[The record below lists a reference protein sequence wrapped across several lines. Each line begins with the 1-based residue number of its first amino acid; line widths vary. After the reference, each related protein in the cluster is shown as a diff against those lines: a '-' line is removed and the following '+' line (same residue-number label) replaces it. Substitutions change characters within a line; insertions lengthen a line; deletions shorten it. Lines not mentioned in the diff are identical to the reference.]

1 MILQKWFDDGKL
13 MKPKF
18 MEMKRFHHITR
29 EQTMFLLSNAVQ
41 SEIYIYEKEND
52 DHIAV

>member
-1 MILQKWFDDGKL
+1 

-29 EQTMFLLSNAVQ
+29 EQAMFLLSNAVQ
-41 SEIYIYEKEND
+41 SEIYIYDKEND
-52 DHIAV
+52 DQRAV